1 MFAARKGKKF
11 QDFDTNQDF
20 DTARPL
26 RLFSKKKKKKE
37 RKKERKK
44 EKYKK

>member
-26 RLFSKKKKKKE
+26 RLFSKKKKKK

-44 EKYKK
+44 ERKI